1 MTESKALEDL
11 SRMGFKVEIV
21 AYRYSLEATAY
32 IVRRKGAKDLRRP
45 SYEDERFAGVAGYPF
60 QEDGI
65 HAEGYGTLMRRLL
78 EAVEAKLQRRRQKL
92 AAGCPSDTVVE

>member
-1 MTESKALEDL
+1 MTESQALEEL
-11 SRMGFKVEIV
+11 ARKGFKVEIV
-21 AYRYSLEATAY
+21 AYRHSLEATAY
-32 IVRRKGAKDLRRP
+32 IVRRNGAKDLKRP

-78 EAVEAKLQRRRQKL
+78 EAVETKIQRRRQKL

>member
-1 MTESKALEDL
+1 MTESQALEEL

-32 IVRRKGAKDLRRP
+32 IVRRKGAKDLKRP

-60 QEDGI
+60 QEEGGR
-65 HAEGYGTLMRRLL
+65 AEGYGTLMRRLL
-78 EAVEAKLQRRRQKL
+78 EAVEAKIQRRSESKS
-92 AAGCPSDTVVE
+92 AVK

>member
-1 MTESKALEDL
+1 MTESQALEEL

-32 IVRRKGAKDLRRP
+32 IVRRKGAKDLKRP
-45 SYEDERFAGVAGYPF
+45 SYEDERFACVAGYPF

-65 HAEGYGTLMRRLL
+65 RAEGYGTLMRRLL
-78 EAVEAKLQRRRQKL
+78 EAVETKLQRRSESKS
-92 AAGCPSDTVVE
+92 AVK